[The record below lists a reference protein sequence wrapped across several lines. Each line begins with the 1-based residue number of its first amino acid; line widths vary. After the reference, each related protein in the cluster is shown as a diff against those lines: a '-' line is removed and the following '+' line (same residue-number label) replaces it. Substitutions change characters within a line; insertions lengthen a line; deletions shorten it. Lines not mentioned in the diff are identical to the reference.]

1 MSETTLVPE
10 STIVI
15 LATCA
20 TLCFIIP
27 IIALIA
33 YKKNTGAKL
42 KPVIYGFI
50 MFLAFSMGVEQII
63 HALVLVLDSPVS
75 RFVAAHPFV
84 YAIYGACAA
93 AVCEEFGRLIGFKL
107 LKDDAPDKKASVMYG
122 IGHGGAE
129 CIIVGAFSLFSSL
142 VYATLLNAG
151 GYDAFILSGGE
162 EYVAQ
167 MTNIADTILNTNP
180 PLFFVSVFE
189 RIVALTLQ
197 ISLSFFVYKS
207 VKEGNK
213 KFFLIA
219 LGLHFIFDFFA
230 AMYQIGIITNL
241 IVEEVMLAVMT
252 AAVAVFAVKVFKKT
266 EEA

>member
-63 HALVLVLDSPVS
+63 HALVLVLNSPVS

-107 LKDDAPDKKASVMYG
+107 LKDDAPNKHASVMYG

-129 CIIVGAFSLFSSL
+129 CLIVGAFSLFSTL
-142 VYATLLNAG
+142 AYATVLNAQ
-151 GYDAFILSGGE
+151 GYDAFVASGGE
-162 EYVAQ
+162 AMAPQ
-167 MTNIADTILNTNP
+167 LASIADSIINTQA

-189 RIVALTLQ
+189 RLVALALQ
-197 ISLSFFVYKS
+197 VSLSFFVYKS
-207 VKEGNK
+207 VKEGDK
-213 KFFLIA
+213 KFFLLA
-219 LGLHFIFDFFA
+219 LALHFVFDFFA
-230 AMYQIGIITNL
+230 ALYQIGIIANL
-241 IVEEVMLAVMT
+241 AVEETVLAVMA
-252 AAVAVFAVKVFKKT
+252 AAVAFFAIKIAKT
-266 EEA
+266 TK